1 MKNIF
6 KFAAMALAAVA
17 LFAACDN
24 KEGEET
30 EEPVS
35 YSIDGKQWTAAWEAM
50 GVDCVVDFGVT
61 TPGTCY
67 LAYDATE
74 LGLPGFATYV
84 AASYTVTPTNE
95 TSGVINLTLD
105 GQEAQAQ
112 VQYSNLDEDSV
123 KITFEALMIDTEFT
137 LVTTNK
143 ALYDGMTG
151 EPIQ

>member
-17 LFAACDN
+17 LFTACKKDG
-24 KEGEET
+24 KT

-35 YSIDGKQWTAAWEAM
+35 YSVDGKQWTAAWEAM
-50 GVDCVVDFGVT
+50 GVDCIIDLGAT

-67 LAYDATE
+67 LAYDANE
-74 LGLPGFATYV
+74 MGLPGFATYITG
-84 AASYTVTPTNE
+84 AYTVTPKDE
-95 TSGVINLTLD
+95 TSGVVAITVEGMNA
-105 GQEAQAQ
+105 EI
-112 VQYSNLDEDSV
+112 QYSNLGEKKV
-123 KITFEALMIDTEFT
+123 KFTFTEAMIDSEFT

-143 ALYDGMTG
+143 PLIDGTTG